1 MDPSISHEPTQFWC
15 DVCQQGFSTK
25 GNLEAHF
32 KSQKHLVK
40 TGVDSTDMVLGC
52 VCVECGASFSR
63 QSSLHRHK
71 KSVHKQTPEHF
82 LVCKHCPK
90 TFSNQATLSR
100 HLHSHLQ
107 IVLSTST
114 AINELN
120 VPSVSSFETVI
131 DPSSPAPQSNVCH
144 APSFLKDSNHRSPS
158 PSQNI
163 ASGEFATANTTS
175 NTSGVTQSSHTL
187 CFSPAFQ
194 PSAVEDFPAE
204 PSPILDTTV
213 TPGIARHCVT
223 LLFPALADDTHKF
236 AKGDDKCSLLERHCF
251 ALVLLACCL
260 SEGLGH
266 CGRLRIVVCD
276 GLTDALL
283 FECATLL
290 HLMPLW
296 SALIPKIVRFRD
308 FASLV
313 NGLNVS
319 NFVPAP
325 LTKHSLFVV
334 SHADYK
340 RLRVNFGRTQKML
353 CTSRVVDLIHACNPQ
368 HVHLM
373 CCKSSKLAESLRKDC
388 RRRGICHPIIWCAYG
403 NEDVTTV
410 PFDFGCALHPD
421 TDWFKMP
428 LERDLVDTAHSHITA
443 SVQSF
448 LCSLSKGNGH
458 TIEDVVRSVRVPI
471 HSNKR
476 LELYPG
482 EIRPPNSIM
491 GHVDHFYPFTAGL
504 EAMLANVG
512 ISWAKY
518 NWYLRKLEGTSSEE
532 LLYC

>member
-1 MDPSISHEPTQFWC
+1 MCHTSSFLRDSISC
-15 DVCQQGFSTK
+15 
-25 GNLEAHF
+25 
-32 KSQKHLVK
+32 
-40 TGVDSTDMVLGC
+40 
-52 VCVECGASFSR
+52 
-63 QSSLHRHK
+63 
-71 KSVHKQTPEHF
+71 
-82 LVCKHCPK
+82 
-90 TFSNQATLSR
+90 
-100 HLHSHLQ
+100 
-107 IVLSTST
+107 
-114 AINELN
+114 
-120 VPSVSSFETVI
+120 
-131 DPSSPAPQSNVCH
+131 SPC
-144 APSFLKDSNHRSPS
+144 

-163 ASGEFATANTTS
+163 ASCEIAYANKS
-175 NTSGVTQSSHTL
+175 SSAIGVTQASDTLSS
-187 CFSPAFQ
+187 SPNFQ
-194 PSAVEDFPAE
+194 PSSVEEIFAE
-204 PSPILDTTV
+204 PSTTLESSDTPEIV
-213 TPGIARHCVT
+213 RHCVT

-236 AKGDDKCSLLERHCF
+236 AKDDDKCSLLERHGF

-260 SEGLGH
+260 SVGLGH
-266 CGRLRIVVCD
+266 CGRIRIVICD

-283 FECATLL
+283 SECATLL
-290 HLMPLW
+290 HLLPLW
-296 SALIPKIVRFRD
+296 SALIPKIVRFWD
-308 FASLV
+308 FASLL
-313 NGLNVS
+313 NGLIVS
-319 NFVPAP
+319 NFVQTP

-353 CTSRVVDLIHACNPQ
+353 CTARVVDLIHACNPQ

-388 RRRGICHPIIWCAYG
+388 RKRGICHSIIWCAYG

-448 LCSLSKGNGH
+448 LCSLSKGDGH
-458 TIEDVVRSVRVPI
+458 TFEDVVRSVRVPI

-482 EIRPPNSIM
+482 EIWPPTSIM
-491 GHVDHFYPFTAGL
+491 GPVDHFYPFTAGL
-504 EAMLANVG
+504 EPILGNVG